1 MTVDKS
7 YNETRYYKKG
17 DGAGTSNMGYDDLV
31 RLNTEYNVP
40 NSGLSTSYIN
50 SNLYQFFDFD
60 YFKSAISGS
69 GSGSGSDLIISKVES
84 PTDVT
89 IDDFILK
96 TKGDNIG
103 LTNYYNGISS
113 YSNDYVIDNY
123 IMDLAKKV
131 TDYFVVSTALYE
143 LLYATTGDDIDGAT
157 TITVKRDP
165 SLQIEYGGFDDS
177 PFTLLPNEDTNSKQN
192 SIIAYLYKIYV
203 QSIEALKLND
213 ADNSDTGFS
222 GSLHENITLNSKFLE
237 NQGKLD
243 THQDKFDTKKA
254 MVITM
259 MAKAHK
265 ANKLYSKKKLWFTI
279 YLSMLIVYLL
289 AVIGVIYASSS
300 SYEML
305 NMFQNSM
312 VGFVLIVFNAIIL
325 ISLFFYE
332 ISKYFYK

>member
-69 GSGSGSDLIISKVES
+69 GSDLIIKKVEG
-84 PTDVT
+84 TNVT
-89 IDDFILK
+89 IGAFIEQ

-143 LLYATTGDDIDGAT
+143 LLYATEGYIEGTN
-157 TITVKRDP
+157 TITVKRES

-177 PFTLLPNEDTNSKQN
+177 PFALLPNEDTNSKQN

-222 GSLHENITLNSKFLE
+222 GSLHENINLNSKFLD
-237 NQGKLD
+237 NQDKLD

>member
-1 MTVDKS
+1 MTVDKI

-50 SNLYQFFDFD
+50 SNLYAFFDFD
-60 YFKSAISGS
+60 HFKSAISGS
-69 GSGSGSDLIISKVES
+69 GSDSDLIINKVES
-84 PTDVT
+84 ATDVT
-89 IDDFILK
+89 IDNFILK
-96 TKGDNIG
+96 TKTDN
-103 LTNYYNGISS
+103 LSNLSNYYDGISS
-113 YSNDYVIDNY
+113 YSNDYVIDTY

-143 LLYATTGDDIDGAT
+143 LLYATEGYIEGTD
-157 TITVKRDP
+157 TITVKRES

-177 PFTLLPNEDTNSKQN
+177 PFALLPNEDTNSKQN

-222 GSLHENITLNSKFLE
+222 GSLHENITLNSKFLD
-237 NQGKLD
+237 NQDKLD